1 MKYFVVIVCLAG
13 ITVFFDS
20 CKRSDGRKGTA
31 NSTSFLGTWEL
42 RQAQHGM
49 TPTKD
54 FAPGNGNILKFS
66 DSGYEK
72 YANGN
77 LLKKGNYSI
86 LNDSSVM
93 AEVGLVIPPG
103 EFTNRIIFDND
114 FTSPKTFIQV
124 SNNNLIFLSG
134 FFPVD
139 GGSRELYEK
148 KDD

>member
-1 MKYFVVIVCLAG
+1 MKYLVVIICLAG

-20 CKRSDGRKGTA
+20 CKRSEVRKETA
-31 NSTSFLGTWEL
+31 NSTSILGDWEL
-42 RQAQHGM
+42 KQAQHGM

-72 YANGN
+72 YTNGN
-77 LLKKGNYSI
+77 LVKKGVYNI

-93 AEVGLVIPPG
+93 VEVGLVVPPG

-114 FTSPKTFIQV
+114 FNSPKTFIQV
-124 SNNNLIFLSG
+124 STDSLIFLSG

-148 KDD
+148 KD